1 MFVADPF
8 AVDELNFVREVDG
21 FLMGDEALVEGS
33 LDVVVESVCAKCGE
47 GLFERGEVLLG
58 GKERFGVVVVFA
70 EDGGKAA
77 LFKIVAV
84 GEGLVIRFLIL
95 LVEDPVS
102 DVGKDGV
109 RYVVKKPGYLFCE
122 GSVLGA
128 EKVKDAERMV
138 VAGEFFSMGRIV
150 GDAVL
155 MNVFQALKGG
165 AFDEF

>member
-1 MFVADPF
+1 
-8 AVDELNFVREVDG
+8 
-21 FLMGDEALVEGS
+21 MGDEALVEGS
-33 LDVVVESVCAKCGE
+33 LDVVVESVRAECGE
-47 GLFERGEVLLG
+47 GLFEGGEVLLFGEECFG
-58 GKERFGVVVVFA
+58 GVAVFA

-84 GEGLVIRFLIL
+84 GEGLVVRFLIL

-102 DVGKDGV
+102 DVRKDGV
-109 RYVVKKPGYLFCE
+109 RYVVKKAGYLFCE

-138 VAGEFFSMGRIV
+138 VTGEFFPMGCIV

-155 MNVFQALKGG
+155 MDVFESLKGWAFNEFEKNGFFNFNG
-165 AFDEF
+165 AVKGLYL